1 MRNIFIKC
9 SKLRKE
15 KYKVHGSRIKEAPGS
30 GIELN
35 LHSGI
40 LHVIKGVVTL
50 GQDPTQLK
58 AYCLCV

>member
-1 MRNIFIKC
+1 M
-9 SKLRKE
+9 SEE
-15 KYKVHGSRIKEAPGS
+15 KYKHYCSRIKEAPGS